1 MKPATDQSSDP
12 EFLVVDG
19 PELSQEEME
28 GIAELVASMIF
39 ETLKATGFTKTEF
52 HRSGKGKT
60 R

>member
-19 PELSQEEME
+19 PELSQEETE

-39 ETLKATGFTKTEF
+39 ETLKATRIQKE
-52 HRSGKGKT
+52 
-60 R
+60 